1 MFIYIYIY
9 RKEDGIYQLINL
21 STTKLNNTDNIKQ
34 KEQVNKTKYKDYY
47 SENVSWIKLS
57 SLKILL

>member
-1 MFIYIYIY
+1 MA
-9 RKEDGIYQLINL
+9 YQLINL

-34 KEQVNKTKYKDYY
+34 KEQVNKTEYKDYY

>member
-9 RKEDGIYQLINL
+9 TGKKMAYQLINL

-34 KEQVNKTKYKDYY
+34 KEQVNKTEYKDYH